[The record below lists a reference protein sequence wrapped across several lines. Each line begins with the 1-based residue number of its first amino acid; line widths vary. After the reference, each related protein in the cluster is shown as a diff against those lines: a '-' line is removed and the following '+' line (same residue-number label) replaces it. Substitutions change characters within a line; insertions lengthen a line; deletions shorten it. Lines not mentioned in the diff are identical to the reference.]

1 MEEKKRLVRTG
12 ADVIKNGR
20 KEGFILT
27 KSPVRYTD
35 GKFMPQSDENAL
47 KLGYQNG
54 GLNSNTTSNANTN

>member
-1 MEEKKRLVRTG
+1 M
-12 ADVIKNGR
+12 IKNGR

-54 GLNSNTTSNANTN
+54 GLNSNTTSNSNTN